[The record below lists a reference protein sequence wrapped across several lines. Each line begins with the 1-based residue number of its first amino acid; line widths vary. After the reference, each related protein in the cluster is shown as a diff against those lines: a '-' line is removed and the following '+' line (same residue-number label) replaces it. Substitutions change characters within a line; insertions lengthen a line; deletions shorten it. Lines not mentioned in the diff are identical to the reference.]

1 MALEG
6 EDEAPSLSFF
16 DDPDPEFEILG
27 SKFTE
32 SGMGFSEQAKTSFL
46 HWKSTKKE
54 TFFLETWWKGKEE

>member
-6 EDEAPSLSFF
+6 EASASSLSFF
-16 DDPDPEFEILG
+16 DDPDPDFEKLG

-32 SGMGFSEQAKTSFL
+32 PGMGFLEQEETSFL

-54 TFFLETWWKGKEE
+54 TFFKEIRLRGKTE